1 MRILGR
7 ALTTPEAE
15 PPDELGAP
23 VPQHSGASTFTTG
36 YLYSRRSRQD
46 PLDGETHL
54 GVPPVLVIVIGS
66 P

>member
-1 MRILGR
+1 MG
-7 ALTTPEAE
+7 AAE
-15 PPDELGAP
+15 IFGSGLCAAP